1 MILSEQQPPE
11 YPLKTWWNNCFDYY
25 HWNVFEYFT
34 EASSYYTDLGW
45 IDRSLY
51 VIISISCTIFMSSSH
66 ITAIH
71 SAFVHYF
78 SFLPN
83 TYTHTHT
90 HTHTHTQR
98 RLGQNRQMH
107 ACRAGSHLIWWEI
120 NHTTVESVGLASSLS
135 SSTDSPCGIFCIWD
149 TWITKFIL

>member
-34 EASSYYTDLGW
+34 EAASYHTDLGW

-90 HTHTHTQR
+90 HTHTHR
-98 RLGQNRQMH
+98 GDSDRIGRCMH
-107 ACRAGSHLIWWEI
+107 AELAATWSGGKSTIPRWSQWVWLPASALPLTHHVAFSASEI
-120 NHTTVESVGLASSLS
+120 RE
-135 SSTDSPCGIFCIWD
+135 
-149 TWITKFIL
+149 